1 MTSEIV
7 DNIIRLKSQGLTIEQ
22 ISISIGFPATL
33 ISKILNTPMA
43 RKKLKKKLKEKKK
56 KKIKI
61 KKISK
66 LKKEQTLLLQKH
78 RLDLKFDLICFN
90 NHKFTRKGEDSHK
103 RLIFIDYKCNKTIK
117 FYYKFDMKALKGE
130 FILECCN
137 SQMEMLSSSAYYIF
151 YCPFC
156 KFKLKLIEKLD

>member
-1 MTSEIV
+1 M
-7 DNIIRLKSQGLTIEQ
+7 
-22 ISISIGFPATL
+22 
-33 ISKILNTPMA
+33 
-43 RKKLKKKLKEKKK
+43 
-56 KKIKI
+56 
-61 KKISK
+61 
-66 LKKEQTLLLQKH
+66 KKEQILLLQKH

-103 RLIFIDYKCNKTIK
+103 KLIFIDYKCNKTIK
-117 FYYKFDMKALKGE
+117 FYYKFDMKASKGE